1 MARRTKEE
9 AQETRELL
17 LDAAERLFSERG
29 VSRASLADI
38 ADAAGV
44 TRGAIYWH
52 FRNKADLFQ
61 AIIDRVVLPMEEMV
75 RAAADDS
82 AEDPLERVSAAC
94 VHLLRR
100 TAEDEQARRV
110 IGLAFF
116 KREPDE
122 ELKSLEGR
130 QRECRA
136 EAMALFEKAFRNAVR
151 QGQLPKGLD
160 LRCATYG
167 LMAYVDGLLYTWLM
181 APGNFDLGAQA
192 GKLVRT
198 YLSGL
203 AAGDELSIR
212 PSAKAA
218 APTRAEA

>member
-9 AQETRELL
+9 AQETRGLL
-17 LDAAERLFSERG
+17 LDAAERVFSERG

-61 AIIDRVVLPMEEMV
+61 AMIDRVVLPLEAMV
-75 RAAADDS
+75 HAAADDS
-82 AEDPLERVSAAC
+82 AEDPLERVCAAC

-110 IGLAFF
+110 IGIVFF
-116 KREPDE
+116 KRELDE

-130 QRECRA
+130 QKECRA
-136 EAMALFEKAFRNAVR
+136 EGMALFEKAFRNAVR
-151 QGQLPKGLD
+151 RGQLPKGLD
-160 LRCATYG
+160 LRRATYG
-167 LMAYVDGLLYTWLM
+167 LMAYVDGLLYNWLLS
-181 APGNFDLGAQA
+181 PGEFDMGAQA
-192 GKLVRT
+192 EKLVRT

-203 AAGDELSIR
+203 VAGDAVAAR
-212 PSAKAA
+212 PSARVTGAV
-218 APTRAEA
+218 RATA